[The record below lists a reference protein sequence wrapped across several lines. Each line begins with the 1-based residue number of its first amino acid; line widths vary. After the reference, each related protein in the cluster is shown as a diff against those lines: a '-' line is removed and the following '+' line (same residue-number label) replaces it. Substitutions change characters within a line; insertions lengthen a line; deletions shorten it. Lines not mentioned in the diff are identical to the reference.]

1 MNYESLPVMISFPK
15 KLKARNIIAPK
26 RNIGLRLIS
35 PFLVIPT
42 RRPANPSRMQIKR
55 NNMAFSRLNIPG

>member
-15 KLKARNIIAPK
+15 KPNARNIIAPK
-26 RNIGLRLIS
+26 RTIGLKLIS

-55 NNMAFSRLNIPG
+55 KNIAFSRLNILG